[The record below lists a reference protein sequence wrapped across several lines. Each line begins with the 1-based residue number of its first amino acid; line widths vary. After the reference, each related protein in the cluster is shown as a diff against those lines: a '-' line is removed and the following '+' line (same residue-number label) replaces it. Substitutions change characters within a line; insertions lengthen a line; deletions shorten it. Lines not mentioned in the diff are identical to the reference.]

1 MGLFFRRTNTST
13 GLTWVCGMIFMW
25 AVSFVFAVP
34 FVYLRK
40 SHSLL
45 TKCIA
50 IACAIIFVLG
60 LAAYI
65 AGKVKGEK
73 TGKSTKLTVSEIV
86 YLGIFL
92 GIVVFQLY
100 KAVFYSYTDGDDA
113 FYVATAQIANSSD
126 TMYRIN
132 PYHGGFITLESK
144 RYWISPF
151 PMWVASLARIS
162 GMNVAIL
169 SHVFLPLF
177 LIPVTYVIYNAI
189 GDELFPDS
197 REKKYMFLVLIAVIA
212 LFSGFSYSSAER
224 FMLTRTRQGKE
235 ALANVIIPFV
245 FLLLMKISKKAEE
258 GSKKDIPTEYLFLL
272 LLSGFAGALTSV
284 FSNVL
289 LSVMTGALVLYLLFV
304 KKRIKT
310 GLLTAFT
317 LIPEAAVL
325 MLYLIL

>member
-1 MGLFFRRTNTST
+1 ML
-13 GLTWVCGMIFMW
+13 MW
-25 AVSFVFAVP
+25 AVAFVWSVP
-34 FVYLRK
+34 MVYLRK

-45 TKCIA
+45 TKCVGVT
-50 IACAIIFVLG
+50 CGVIFLLG

-65 AGKVKGEK
+65 IGRVREK
-73 TGKSTKLTVSEIV
+73 KERTRVRLTGSETV

-92 GIVVFQLY
+92 GIVIFQLY
-100 KAVFYSYTDGDDA
+100 KAVFYSYADGDDA
-113 FYVATAQIANSSD
+113 FYVATAQIANVSD
-126 TMYRIN
+126 TMYRVN

-162 GMNVAIL
+162 GMNVATL

-189 GDELFPDS
+189 GDELFSDS

-235 ALANVIIPFV
+235 ALANIVIPFV
-245 FLLLMKISKKAEE
+245 FLLLVKISKKAEE
-258 GSKKDIPTEYLFLL
+258 ESKKDIPTEYLFLL
-272 LLSGFAGALTSV
+272 LISGFAGALTSV
-284 FSNVL
+284 FANLL
-289 LSVMTGALVLYLLFV
+289 LSVMIGVLVLYLVFI

-317 LIPEAAVL
+317 LIPEASVL
-325 MLYLIL
+325 LLYILL